1 MTQNKSEEYFMF
13 SADKHD
19 KSVMKKYLK
28 QYDVKGSFNVI
39 RSQETGEIIDEN
51 NLTTGLRLKPTP
63 KKQMHIYIPSS
74 KQNWWWK
81 NKINPAKILSQ
92 SKSKVQV
99 KSPSQERAMGFRTKK
114 LATLYRHN
122 FMLHFVTDVEWL
134 LNNKITQQIHHRM
147 HLFNI

>member
-1 MTQNKSEEYFMF
+1 MTQNKSEDYFMF

-39 RSQETGEIIDEN
+39 RSEETGEIVNEN

-74 KQNWWWK
+74 KQN
-81 NKINPAKILSQ
+81 
-92 SKSKVQV
+92 
-99 KSPSQERAMGFRTKK
+99 
-114 LATLYRHN
+114 
-122 FMLHFVTDVEWL
+122 
-134 LNNKITQQIHHRM
+134 
-147 HLFNI
+147 